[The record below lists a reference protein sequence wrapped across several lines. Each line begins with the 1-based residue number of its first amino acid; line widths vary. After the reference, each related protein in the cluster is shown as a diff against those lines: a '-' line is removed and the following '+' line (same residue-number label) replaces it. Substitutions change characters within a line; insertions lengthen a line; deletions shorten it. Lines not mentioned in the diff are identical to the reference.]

1 MLKKGIKRILVVRSD
16 RFGEFLLNIPA
27 IRALKETF
35 PQGQL
40 TVAVN
45 HSVAELA
52 RAVEC
57 IDEVVVWDE
66 AFRKGLRKERFDL
79 CVILNPTKEAHWAAF
94 WAGIPLRVGYNRKW
108 GFLLTHKLK
117 DTKDLGV
124 RHEVY
129 SNLELVGLVGAATED
144 KTVSIV
150 VNKCARM
157 EFYGQEAVAIHP
169 FTSDS
174 VKQWPVER
182 FMELAQRI
190 VEELKLKVVLVG
202 KATVIASLSE
212 AKAKQSKDGIA
223 SSFACGELL
232 AMTDERVCR
241 ETPRNDRIINLIN
254 KTSLM
259 ELACLL
265 KQCKLLITCDSGPMH
280 LACAVGTPVVALFRN
295 DMPGKTAHRWGPW
308 GKGNVAIEKPN
319 LNDITVTSIVDS
331 VRKLLQIT

>member
-1 MLKKGIKRILVVRSD
+1 MLKKEVKRILAVRSD

-35 PQGQL
+35 SQGQL

-45 HSVAELA
+45 SSVVELA

-117 DTKDLGV
+117 DTKGLGI

-129 SNLELVGLVGAATED
+129 SNLELVGLIGATTQD
-144 KTVSIV
+144 KTVSIAV
-150 VNKCARM
+150 SQCPRM

-169 FTSDS
+169 FTSDT

-182 FMELAQRI
+182 FMELAGLITR
-190 VEELKLKVVLVG
+190 ELKAKVIFVG
-202 KATVIASLSE
+202 KT
-212 AKAKQSKDGIA
+212 KDGRGI
-223 SSFACGELL
+223 
-232 AMTDERVCR
+232 ER
-241 ETPRNDRIINLIN
+241 NKDNLEAIDLVN

-259 ELACLL
+259 ELACVL
-265 KQCKLLITCDSGPMH
+265 KQCKLLVTCDSGPMH

-308 GKGNVAIEKPN
+308 GKNNLAIEKPN
-319 LNDITVTSIVDS
+319 LNDITVNNIVDS
-331 VRKLLQIT
+331 IRKLLQIE